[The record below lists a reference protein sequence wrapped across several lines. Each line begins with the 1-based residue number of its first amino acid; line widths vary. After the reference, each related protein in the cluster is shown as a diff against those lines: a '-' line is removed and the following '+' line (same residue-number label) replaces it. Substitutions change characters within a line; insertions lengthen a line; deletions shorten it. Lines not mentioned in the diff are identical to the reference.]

1 MNKNQAKELVARET
15 GFQKSKIKII
25 EKRYDDKRITFIK
38 FIAKGRLG
46 NIIYSSI
53 HGKYLFDLYEDFD

>member
-1 MNKNQAKELVARET
+1 MNKNQVKELVVRET

-25 EKRYDDKRITFIK
+25 EVRYDDKRITFVK
-38 FIAKGRLG
+38 FIAKGRVG